1 MPDTQ
6 PPRIALLGTGL
17 MGAPMARRL
26 IAAAFDVA
34 VWNRTP
40 AKAEPLAA
48 DGATVA
54 GTAAEAVAHAAVVIT
69 MLSDGPAVTD
79 ALFGAGRAAEALAP
93 GALVIDMSSIPPG
106 VARDHAQRLGSHG
119 RRHLDAPV
127 SGGVRGAA
135 AGTLAVMVG
144 GEEADFL
151 EAAPVFAAFG
161 RATRV
166 GPSGAGQVAKLA
178 NQVIVGVTIGAVAE
192 ALLLAAAGGADPAAV
207 REAIRGG
214 FAESRILEEH
224 GRRMLERDFRP
235 GGTVSTQIKDLQT
248 ALDAAAEGGV
258 ALPLTRDARDR
269 YAFLRDAMGGGGYDH
284 AALLLQLEEAGGAR
298 VGAGED
304 VLPG

>member
-1 MPDTQ
+1 MTPA
-6 PPRIALLGTGL
+6 PLRVAVLGVGL

-26 IAAAFDVA
+26 LGAGFAVT
-34 VWNRTP
+34 VWNRTR
-40 AKAEPLAA
+40 AKAEPLA
-48 DGATVA
+48 DVGATVA
-54 GTAAEAVAHAAVVIT
+54 ETAVEAVEGAAIVVT
-69 MLSDGPAVTD
+69 MLADGPAVAD
-79 ALFGAGRAAEALAP
+79 ALFGSGRAAEALAP
-93 GALVIDMSSIPPG
+93 GALVIDMSSIPPAT
-106 VARDHAQRLGSHG
+106 ARDHAQRLAAHG

-127 SGGVRGAA
+127 SGGVRGAE
-135 AGTLAVMVG
+135 AGSLAIMAG
-144 GEEADFL
+144 GDEADFAD
-151 EAAPVFAAFG
+151 AARVFAALG

-248 ALDAAAEGGV
+248 ALEAAAEGGV
-258 ALPLTRDARDR
+258 TLPLTRDARDR
-269 YAFLRDAMGGGGYDH
+269 YLFLRDAMGGGGYDH

-298 VGAGED
+298 VGEGED
-304 VLPG
+304 VLPV

>member
-1 MPDTQ
+1 MTPA
-6 PPRIALLGTGL
+6 PLRVAVLGVGL

-26 IAAAFDVA
+26 LGAGFAVT
-34 VWNRTP
+34 VWNRTR
-40 AKAEPLAA
+40 AKAEPLA
-48 DGATVA
+48 DVGATVA
-54 GTAAEAVAHAAVVIT
+54 ETAVEAVEGAAIVVT
-69 MLSDGPAVTD
+69 MLADGPAVAD
-79 ALFGAGRAAEALAP
+79 ALFGSGRAAEALAP
-93 GALVIDMSSIPPG
+93 GALVIDMSSIPPAT
-106 VARDHAQRLGSHG
+106 ARDHAQRLAAHG

-127 SGGVRGAA
+127 SGGVRGAE
-135 AGTLAVMVG
+135 AGSLAIMAG
-144 GEEADFL
+144 GDEADFAD
-151 EAAPVFAAFG
+151 AARVFAALG

-258 ALPLTRDARDR
+258 TLPLTRDARDR
-269 YAFLRDAMGGGGYDH
+269 YLFLRDAMGGGGYDH

-298 VGAGED
+298 VGEGED

>member
-1 MPDTQ
+1 MTDALF
-6 PPRIALLGTGL
+6 RIALLGTGL

-26 IAAAFDVA
+26 VAAGFDVV
-34 VWNRTP
+34 VWNRTR
-40 AKAEPLAA
+40 AKAEALER
-48 DGATVA
+48 DGARAAATP
-54 GTAAEAVAHAAVVIT
+54 AEAVAGAGIVVT

-79 ALFGAGRAAEALAP
+79 ALFGAGRVAEALEP
-93 GALVIDMSSIPPG
+93 DALVIDMSSIPPST
-106 VARDHAQRLGSHG
+106 ARDHAQRLAAHG

-127 SGGVRGAA
+127 SGGVRGAE
-135 AGTLAVMVG
+135 AGTLAIMAG
-144 GEEADFL
+144 GTEEDFA
-151 EAAPVFAAFG
+151 EATGVFAALG

-235 GGTVSTQIKDLQT
+235 GGMVATQIKDLET
-248 ALDAAAEGGV
+248 ALYAAAEGGV
-258 ALPLTRDARDR
+258 TLPLAQDARDR
-269 YAFLRDAMGGGGYDH
+269 YVFLRDAMGGGGYDH
-284 AALLLQLEEAGGAR
+284 AALLLQLEEAGRGAR
-298 VGAGED
+298 VGEGED
-304 VLPG
+304 VLPV

>member
-1 MPDTQ
+1 MTAAPL
-6 PPRIALLGTGL
+6 RVAVLGVGL

-26 IAAAFDVA
+26 LGAGFAVT
-34 VWNRTP
+34 VWNRTR
-40 AKAEPLAA
+40 AKAEPLS
-48 DGATVA
+48 DVGATVA
-54 GTAAEAVAHAAVVIT
+54 ETAVEAVEGAAIVVT
-69 MLSDGPAVTD
+69 MLADGPAVAD
-79 ALFGAGRAAEALAP
+79 ALFGSGRAAEALAP
-93 GALVIDMSSIPPG
+93 GALVIDMSSIPPAT
-106 VARDHAQRLGSHG
+106 ARDHAQRLAAHG

-127 SGGVRGAA
+127 SGGVRGAE
-135 AGTLAVMVG
+135 AGSLAIMAG
-144 GEEADFL
+144 GDEADFA
-151 EAAPVFAAFG
+151 EAARVFAALG

-235 GGTVSTQIKDLQT
+235 GGTVSTQIKDLET

-258 ALPLTRDARDR
+258 TLPLTRDARDR
-269 YAFLRDAMGGGGYDH
+269 YLFLRDAMGGGGYDH

-298 VGAGED
+298 VGEGED
-304 VLPG
+304 VLPV

>member
-1 MPDTQ
+1 MTAAPL
-6 PPRIALLGTGL
+6 RVAVLGVGL

-26 IAAAFDVA
+26 LGAGFAVT
-34 VWNRTP
+34 VWNRTR
-40 AKAEPLAA
+40 AKAEPLA
-48 DGATVA
+48 DVGATVA
-54 GTAAEAVAHAAVVIT
+54 ETAVEAVEGAAIVVT
-69 MLSDGPAVTD
+69 MLADGPAVAD
-79 ALFGAGRAAEALAP
+79 ALFGSGRAAEALAP
-93 GALVIDMSSIPPG
+93 GALVIDMSSIPPAT
-106 VARDHAQRLGSHG
+106 ARDHAQRLAAHG

-127 SGGVRGAA
+127 SGGVRGAE
-135 AGTLAVMVG
+135 AGSLAIMAG
-144 GEEADFL
+144 GDEADFA
-151 EAAPVFAAFG
+151 EAARVFAALG

-235 GGTVSTQIKDLQT
+235 GGTVSTQIKDLET

-258 ALPLTRDARDR
+258 TLPLTRDARDR
-269 YAFLRDAMGGGGYDH
+269 YLFLRDAMGGGGYDH

-298 VGAGED
+298 VGEGED
-304 VLPG
+304 VLPV